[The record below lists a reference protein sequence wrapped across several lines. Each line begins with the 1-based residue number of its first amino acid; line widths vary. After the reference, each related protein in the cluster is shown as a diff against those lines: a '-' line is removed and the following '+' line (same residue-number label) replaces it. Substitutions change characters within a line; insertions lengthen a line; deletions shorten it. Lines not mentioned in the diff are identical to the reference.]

1 MRSGRQCLMISAQ
14 LIPVVFAI
22 VANPTMARAQDAA
35 VSAMLRRIF
44 ASSEFAGQRFGPA
57 RWLGNGEAYT
67 TVEPSPAGGQD
78 IVRYDA
84 ASGARQ
90 VLVPSS
96 LMTPQGGQPLPI
108 EDYGWSA
115 DGSRLLIFTNSE
127 RVWRDNTRG
136 DFWVLDS
143 ATGALRKL
151 GGNAPGSTLM
161 FARFSPDGSRVGNVR
176 EGDLYVES
184 VADGRIVRLTAD
196 ASRTRVNGTTDWVYE
211 EEFGLRAAFRWSPD
225 GRRIAYWQFD
235 MTGVRDF
242 LLINDTDSLYSF
254 TIPIQYPKAGTTNSA
269 VRAGV
274 VPAEGGATTWIDL
287 PGDPR
292 NDYLPRMEWAG
303 ADELLLQRIN
313 RLQNTNRVML
323 ASAKDGS
330 ARTVFVDRDSA
341 WLDVVD
347 DVTWLDGGASFLW
360 VSERDGWRHLYSVAR
375 SDGRLT
381 LLTPG
386 EYDVI
391 RVLPMTTV
399 DGSIWFIAS
408 PDNATQQYLYR
419 VPVKGGPATRITPAA
434 QAGTHGYD
442 IAPDGHFAIHTFSTI
457 DRPQITDLVRLPDHR
472 AIRTLVDNE
481 ALRSA
486 VQPVVGGGTEF
497 FRLDIGGGI
506 QLDGWMIRPRGFD
519 PSKKYP
525 LLMHVYSEPAGQTV
539 LDRWG
544 GGRMLWHHVLADMGY
559 IVASVDNRGT
569 PSPRGR
575 AWRKVV
581 YGSIGVLASREQ
593 AEAVRAL
600 VRVRPWLDPS
610 RVGIWGWSG
619 GGSATLNAMFRYPEV
634 YQVGMSVAPVPDQRL
649 YDTIYQERYM
659 GLPQDNAAGYRDGS
673 PITFADGLRGSLLLV
688 HGSGD
693 DNVHYQGSERLV
705 NRMIQLGRR
714 FDFMTYPDRS
724 HCICEGDGTTLHIYS
739 LLTRYLEEHLPA
751 GGR

>member
-1 MRSGRQCLMISAQ
+1 
-14 LIPVVFAI
+14 
-22 VANPTMARAQDAA
+22 
-35 VSAMLRRIF
+35 
-44 ASSEFAGQRFGPA
+44 
-57 RWLGNGEAYT
+57 
-67 TVEPSPAGGQD
+67 
-78 IVRYDA
+78 
-84 ASGARQ
+84 
-90 VLVPSS
+90 
-96 LMTPQGGQPLPI
+96 
-108 EDYGWSA
+108 
-115 DGSRLLIFTNSE
+115 
-127 RVWRDNTRG
+127 
-136 DFWVLDS
+136 
-143 ATGALRKL
+143 
-151 GGNAPGSTLM
+151 M
-161 FARFSPDGSRVGNVR
+161 FARFSPDGSRVGYVR

-211 EEFGLRAAFRWSPD
+211 EEFGLRDAFRWSPD